1 MKRRDQHLLIDG
13 DDTLWECNAFFER
26 AIEEFIDLVDHA
38 TLSRDEVRGV
48 LDEIELARVAEHGY
62 GAAGFARSLRECL
75 ERVAEQPVA
84 EADLDRAE
92 ELGAT
97 MAEHPME
104 IIDGVEETLD
114 YLAGRHRL
122 LLVTKGDAEEQRLKV
137 ERSRLVHH
145 FDTVVIVPEKSVDTY
160 ATLADEGSV
169 ERGRAWM
176 IGNSP
181 RSDVNPALAAGLN
194 AVFVPHSAT
203 WRLEHEDIADG
214 PGELL
219 VVDSFGELVE
229 HF

>member
-1 MKRRDQHLLIDG
+1 MKPRNQHLLIDG

-26 AIEEFIDLVDHA
+26 AIEEFIDLVDHS
-38 TLSRDEVRGV
+38 TLSREEVREV
-48 LDEIELARVAEHGY
+48 LDEIELARVAVHGY
-62 GAAGFARSLRECL
+62 GAVGFARSLRECL
-75 ERVAEQPVA
+75 ERVGEQPVS

-104 IIDGVEETLD
+104 IIDGVEETLEH
-114 YLAGRHRL
+114 LAGRHRL
-122 LLVTKGDAEEQRLKV
+122 LLVTKGDADEQRLKV
-137 ERSRLVHH
+137 ERSGLVHH
-145 FDTVVIVPEKSVDTY
+145 FDDVVIVREKSVETY
-160 ATLADEGSV
+160 AALADDGRI

-176 IGNSP
+176 VGNSP

-194 AVFVPHSAT
+194 AVFVPHPAT
-203 WRLEHEDIADG
+203 WRLEHDELADG

-219 VVDSFGELVE
+219 VVDSFGELEE